1 MLYFWFI
8 LGAVVFVL
16 LLGTIIFYKNRKK
29 RQKVVSMASYAK
41 KKPVSGQPCS
51 YCKRKAEKLTFYAG
65 NHGSVVGVCASCR
78 KRAER
83 QGLLPI

>member
-16 LLGTIIFYKNRKK
+16 LLGTIFFYKNRKK
-29 RQKVVSMASYAK
+29 RQRVVSMASYAK

-51 YCKRKAEKLTFYAG
+51 YCKRKAVKLTFYAG